1 MMIPAILA
9 ASLTFTA
16 TATGV
21 EKGTPVEFVFA
32 GRNTDRDYES
42 MFLIEDSVDEFCAK
56 LENAGLPRGRP
67 TDSTACR
74 LWPVGCSLKFEPS
87 LS

>member
-1 MMIPAILA
+1 MMLSAILA

-42 MFLIEDSVDEFCAK
+42 MFL
-56 LENAGLPRGRP
+56 L
-67 TDSTACR
+67 DSTVDDFCR
-74 LWPVGCSLKFEPS
+74 NL
-87 LS
+87 